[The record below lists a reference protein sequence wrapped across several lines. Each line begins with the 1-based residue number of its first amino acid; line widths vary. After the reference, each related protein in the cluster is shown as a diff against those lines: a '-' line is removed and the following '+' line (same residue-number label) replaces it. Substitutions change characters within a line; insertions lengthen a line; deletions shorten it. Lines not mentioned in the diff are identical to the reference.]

1 MNISE
6 FKKLIKECIL
16 EVKVKRSVK
25 NLIKESLKDVKV
37 EKGES
42 LHHKMEELADEVKK
56 LYKDAEVVLDDGGYY
71 NVCSCNPHHFKIY
84 PMTDDNFT
92 VTYMKDNTDRIKKFN
107 LTFSALKEFI
117 TETLKTTVGNYVQ
130 KAFYKNV
137 ENNKDKESKKEEGP
151 AHTTKKIEVKDQVE
165 KKEDQPDQ
173 PLRTVEKFKKLSE
186 FPVKGEKAS
195 YKYPKQTDKKLTV
208 KPKTFKGK
216 SNKKK

>member
-25 NLIKESLKDVKV
+25 DLIKESLKGEKI

-42 LHHKMEELADEVKK
+42 LHYKMEELADEVKK
-56 LYKDAEVVLDDGGYY
+56 LYKDAEVVLDDAGYY

-84 PMTDDNFT
+84 PMTDNNFT

-151 AHTTKKIEVKDQVE
+151 EQTKKKIDVKDQVE

-173 PLRTVEKFKKLSE
+173 PLKPVEKIKKLSD
-186 FPVKGEKAS
+186 FPVKGDKVS

-216 SNKKK
+216 SKKK